1 MADLGNLDKAINAQ
15 ATILQIGTSTDEF
28 LLMYDITETGPHP
41 INTITTRI
49 GRADFFSSPIREIT
63 FLTLA
68 TEDAHDR
75 LKALSTL
82 DSRFKLDEENF
93 VMTGLALSGA
103 ADDIV
108 IQFAATVPTVDRLAG
123 ADGWMF
129 LRVILRIDNASY
141 TP

>member
-1 MADLGNLDKAINAQ
+1 MADLGDLSKAINAQ
-15 ATILQIGTSTDEF
+15 ATILEIDGNDEF

-49 GRADFFSSPIREIT
+49 GRADFFSSPIREIS

-68 TEDAHDR
+68 TKDTHDR

-82 DSRFKLDEENF
+82 DSRFKLDAENF
-93 VMTGLALSGA
+93 VMTGQALSGA

-108 IQFAATVPTVDRLAG
+108 VQFAATVPVVDRLGPAE
-123 ADGWMF
+123 GWMF
-129 LRVILRIDNASY
+129 ISVTLRIDNASFS
-141 TP
+141 P